1 MTIQMWLPID
11 GISERESPSP
21 EKAKPQAIRPRTGAR
36 RRVNKQLQ
44 PPLPLKPPQ
53 PPAGA

>member
-1 MTIQMWLPID
+1 MTIQMWLRID

-36 RRVNKQLQ
+36 RLVNKQLQ